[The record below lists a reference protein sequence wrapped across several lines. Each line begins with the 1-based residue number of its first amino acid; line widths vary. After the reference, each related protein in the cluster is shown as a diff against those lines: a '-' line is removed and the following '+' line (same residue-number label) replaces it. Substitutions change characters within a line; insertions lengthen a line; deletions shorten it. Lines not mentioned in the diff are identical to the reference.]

1 MPLFDLS
8 VLAGG
13 VVRAPLH
20 EPLHSPHPT
29 LSMAMPARKCA
40 CIEMRWVR
48 VPGHVASAGA
58 RCARTDTPVKVFPDP
73 CAHTGIRP

>member
-20 EPLHSPHPT
+20 EPLHSLHPT

-40 CIEMRWVR
+40 CIEMR
-48 VPGHVASAGA
+48 VPGTSRPQAPGA
-58 RCARTDTPVKVFPDP
+58 RELTRL
-73 CAHTGIRP
+73 

>member
-20 EPLHSPHPT
+20 EPLYSLHPP

-40 CIEMRWVR
+40 CIEMRRARVSGASRPQAFPVR
-48 VPGHVASAGA
+48 AN
-58 RCARTDTPVKVFPDP
+58 
-73 CAHTGIRP
+73 